1 MTLSVEDVNQA
12 LASHN
17 LEPLYGLAGESNL
30 ERMSFHDHSNHK
42 EVEDGAEEEKSRF
55 LGLGMVSLTEMAK
68 APLPKLPLAPELTM
82 HWLAVDGVQPVIAEN
97 PSVLVS
103 MHSHDLEI
111 IHNLA
116 KKCASSITV

>member
-1 MTLSVEDVNQA
+1 MSQRPMVPLRPAVGKAPASCSRCRLQNGGAGRVQVYAEEGMTLSVEDVNQA

-17 LEPLYGLAGESNL
+17 LEPLYGLAESNL

-68 APLPKLPLAPELTM
+68 APLPSYPWHL
-82 HWLAVDGVQPVIAEN
+82 
-97 PSVLVS
+97 S
-103 MHSHDLEI
+103 
-111 IHNLA
+111 
-116 KKCASSITV
+116 